1 MGELHSGMEYADFVY
16 DTGSSDNTG
25 DKYQTT
31 GDDTRATKAPKETID
46 PSATSTENETTSTEP
61 AVTDAPQKDDG
72 TEPSTPDDNSQGDGS
87 SAATAKPQKPSQD
100 NDYEDVGQET
110 TQEDVTGGQ

>member
-1 MGELHSGMEYADFVY
+1 MDKAIASADIEMKYPLYIWHEFMGELHSGMEYADFVY

-46 PSATSTENETTSTEP
+46 PSATSTENALFLIAAEFSP
-61 AVTDAPQKDDG
+61 FLPQ
-72 TEPSTPDDNSQGDGS
+72 
-87 SAATAKPQKPSQD
+87 
-100 NDYEDVGQET
+100 
-110 TQEDVTGGQ
+110 